1 MPRGHKTHS
10 EARRELLEASK
21 EWKLEMA
28 KPKTVATL
36 AAATVG
42 ALDSVV
48 AAQNFLLDREEALEV
63 HVSKNTEGVGIAQ
76 KMGEQALRDIEDLH
90 KKAKETGEK
99 AANVDKQQKET
110 AKLAARNRTEHQ
122 RNELDKVK
130 NVLIC
135 KGIPKVIREGRK
147 ETFFERREAM
157 HKVLQWLKITEPVV
171 ILNAERL
178 QKSKDDTS
186 KDPRPLRV
194 TLGGAAD
201 KYLIFDAIDRAIRNG
216 TKFNFSIAHE
226 VPRYALSRYKFL
238 QRVAA
243 TARKQDQQLKTRV
256 GMVPGELFPIIQTK
270 NRREPKYT
278 KIKEGVF
285 NAAKSAYLAEA
296 KERKP
301 SGEQQEQTIWITMRR
316 HS

>member
-21 EWKLEMA
+21 EWKQEMA

-48 AAQNFLLDREEALEV
+48 ATQNFLLDREEALEA
-63 HVSKNTEGVGIAQ
+63 HVTKNTEGVGIAQ

-99 AANVDKQQKET
+99 VAGSEKLVKET
-110 AKLAARNRTEHQ
+110 ARIAARNRTEHQ

-130 NVLIC
+130 NILIC

-157 HKVLQWLKITEPVV
+157 LKVLQWLKNI
-171 ILNAERL
+171 
-178 QKSKDDTS
+178 
-186 KDPRPLRV
+186 
-194 TLGGAAD
+194 
-201 KYLIFDAIDRAIRNG
+201 
-216 TKFNFSIAHE
+216 
-226 VPRYALSRYKFL
+226 
-238 QRVAA
+238 
-243 TARKQDQQLKTRV
+243 
-256 GMVPGELFPIIQTK
+256 
-270 NRREPKYT
+270 
-278 KIKEGVF
+278 
-285 NAAKSAYLAEA
+285 
-296 KERKP
+296 
-301 SGEQQEQTIWITMRR
+301 
-316 HS
+316 